1 MITAAIERTR
11 GLTEEAA
18 AAAGSADPP
27 KAADAWLHVVSHL
40 DPKYG
45 GLSAVVPELARA
57 VAEATAGAGT
67 GPRPA
72 IAAFCAP
79 GEQPGAIADVDV
91 TAWPTSRLAWL
102 RDGAMRDSFETL
114 VGRSAG
120 VHIHGLWEGSTWAA
134 VRAARRAGRPYVI
147 SAHGMLE
154 PWALRNK
161 RWKKEVYAALFER
174 GHVAGATALHALT
187 EAEVEDYRRFG
198 ARQPIAVIPN
208 GVTIPDRVG
217 PELFLAQHPGLRGK
231 RVVLFLGR
239 IHFKKGLDL
248 LVEAWSQVAGAHPDA
263 RLVLAG
269 PDFEGTRAVV
279 ERQIA
284 ERGVGASVCFTGMLR
299 GAEKW
304 SAMAAAEAFVLPS
317 YSEGLSVSALEAMG
331 MGLPVIL
338 TTHCHLP
345 EAARAG
351 AGWEIPSEAAA
362 LTSVLQQLLRNPTAE
377 NRAMGA
383 NGQRLV
389 RERFRWSVVGAE
401 MRAVYTWAAGATWA
415 TGAQWAA
422 GVEYAAGADW
432 VEGGPEPAELRLR
445 RMTPADAQDGGTR

>member
-1 MITAAIERTR
+1 MTTTSAERMEMGVR
-11 GLTEEAA
+11 GSSGTI
-18 AAAGSADPP
+18 AGAPRSA
-27 KAADAWLHVVSHL
+27 AWLHVVSHL
-40 DPKYG
+40 DPRYG

-57 VAEATAGAGT
+57 VSLAG
-67 GPRPA
+67 GPRSPV
-72 IAAFCAP
+72 AAFLASDERSVDERSVID
-79 GEQPGAIADVDV
+79 GMDV
-91 TAWPTSRLAWL
+91 TAWPTGRVAWM
-102 RDGAMRDSFETL
+102 RDGALRRSFAAL
-114 VGRSAG
+114 VRRSAG
-120 VHIHGLWEGSTWAA
+120 VHIHGLWEGSTATA
-134 VRAARRAGRPYVI
+134 VAAARRSGRPYVL

-154 PWALRNK
+154 PWALGNK
-161 RWKKEVYAALFER
+161 RWKKQVYAALVER
-174 GHVAGATALHALT
+174 ANVAGASCLHALT
-187 EAEVEDYRRFG
+187 DAEVEDYRRFG

-208 GVTIPDRVG
+208 GVRVPEGVG
-217 PELFLAQHPGLRGK
+217 PELFLAQQPGLRGK

-248 LVEAWSQVAGAHPDA
+248 LVEAWGRVAVAHPEA
-263 RLVLAG
+263 RLALAG
-269 PDFEGTRAVV
+269 PDFENTRAVV

-284 ERGVGASVCFTGMLR
+284 ALGVASSVCFTGMLQ

-351 AGWEIPSEAAA
+351 AGWEIPSEVGA
-362 LTSVLQQLLRNPTAE
+362 LTSVLQQMLAHPVGT

-389 RERFRWSVVGAE
+389 RDRFCWSVVGAE
-401 MRAVYTWAAGATWA
+401 MRALYRWI
-415 TGAQWAA
+415 
-422 GVEYAAGADW
+422 
-432 VEGGPEPAELRLR
+432 EGGPAPTGVRLD
-445 RMTPADAQDGGTR
+445 TLPDGGGTR

>member
-1 MITAAIERTR
+1 MMATAMEQAEGRASGT
-11 GLTEEAA
+11 
-18 AAAGSADPP
+18 AGSPDGARET
-27 KAADAWLHVVSHL
+27 AVWLHVVSHL
-40 DPKYG
+40 DPKFG

-57 VAEATAGAGT
+57 VAGSRG
-67 GPRPA
+67 GPSPV
-72 IAAFCAP
+72 AAFLAV
-79 GEQPGAIADVDV
+79 GERSAIDGLDV
-91 TAWPTSRLAWL
+91 TAWPTSRVAWL
-102 RDGAMRDSFETL
+102 RNRALRGSFDAL
-114 VGRSAG
+114 VRRSAG
-120 VHIHGLWEGSTWAA
+120 VHIHGLWEGSTAAA
-134 VRAARRAGRPYVI
+134 VGAARRAGRPYVI

-161 RWKKEVYAALFER
+161 GWKKQVYAAFFER
-174 GHVAGATALHALT
+174 GNVAGASCLHALT

-208 GVTIPDRVG
+208 GVSVPEEAG
-217 PELFLAQHPGLRGK
+217 PELFLARYPELRG
-231 RVVLFLGR
+231 RRIVLFLGR

-248 LVEAWSQVAGAHPDA
+248 LVEAWSRISAMHPEA

-269 PDFEGTRAVV
+269 PDFENTRAAV

-284 ERGVGASVCFTGMLR
+284 ALGVGSSVYLPGMLG

-351 AGWEIPSEAAA
+351 AGWEIPSEVGA
-362 LTSVLQQLLRNPTAE
+362 LTSVLQQLLGRPIAA

-383 NGQRLV
+383 MGQRLV
-389 RERFRWSVVGAE
+389 RDRFTWDVVGAQ
-401 MRAVYTWAAGATWA
+401 MRSVYEWAAS
-415 TGAQWAA
+415 A
-422 GVEYAAGADW
+422 GKA
-432 VEGGPEPAELRLR
+432 EGGPEPAGFHLDRTNE
-445 RMTPADAQDGGTR
+445 GGRER